1 MLEAYGTGGMT
12 SALKHLRRVPSH
24 AGPRTTASAR
34 RAPFLEDFAR
44 ARISPRIP
52 RVQSLHTNRD
62 NTFQLHLTPLNSTPT
77 HIASYGPSTL
87 RSADVQYV
95 ATRVEAPGGEARF
108 VASAWL
114 GPDSEAFERAPPRKE
129 EEGEEEEA
137 AAAERASGRGVSGG
151 DAAAEEEIG
160 LDLTVEGLPAGANP
174 DARWIREWAAVRHYL
189 GGAHAYTAV
198 DGRMFF
204 AAPDGGDGDA
214 ESTSILSTSKSA
226 PLESR
231 VVAGAAVL
239 RSLGESL
246 KMAPESLDVHN
257 TRKSRMTRATHYDF
271 VAPGDEDRTDVGG
284 VGDDVDALGAALEAF
299 EREKA
304 RARAEEEGAR
314 LNAGGGG
321 VITSTSDSDYDDEDD
336 EMVDEVQMS
345 DAAID
350 AHREALEMLQAEA
363 RSIYTPHR
371 SPRDRVRAVNA
382 VP

>member
-1 MLEAYGTGGMT
+1 VGLAVGG
-12 SALKHLRRVPSH
+12 PPD
-24 AGPRTTASAR
+24 GAS
-34 RAPFLEDFAR
+34 
-44 ARISPRIP
+44 
-52 RVQSLHTNRD
+52 
-62 NTFQLHLTPLNSTPT
+62 
-77 HIASYGPSTL
+77 
-87 RSADVQYV
+87 
-95 ATRVEAPGGEARF
+95 
-108 VASAWL
+108 
-114 GPDSEAFERAPPRKE
+114 
-129 EEGEEEEA
+129 
-137 AAAERASGRGVSGG
+137 
-151 DAAAEEEIG
+151 
-160 LDLTVEGLPAGANP
+160 P

-204 AAPDGGDGDA
+204 AAPDGGEGDA
-214 ESTSILSTSKSA
+214 ESTSTSTSTSKSA
-226 PLESR
+226 PLESS

-336 EMVDEVQMS
+336 EMVGEIQMS

-363 RSIYTPHR
+363 RSMYTPQR